1 MADITLSQQEVQ
13 RANAEQT
20 GLNASPEDAQDTNL
34 VMPAKQLDLTPDEN
48 NEVSLQDQIA
58 QSSQTSTAFSPRQL
72 AQLKELMGEGSS
84 TETAPQPASDPNGLP
99 NIDELDLNQQS
110 SLPNDPQTTET
121 PEQPEQPTTF
131 DIPDDDNAKRFKES
145 FEKYLGFPLE
155 DLKTYSEQFRQ
166 QQEKLQQIE
175 AVNYHNSSIQ
185 TLAKEWNVDLNQA
198 EGRLNEIKERF
209 QQYNPE
215 MQRRLD
221 NLEGAK
227 LIWSRL
233 ELERNQRGQVPQF
246 QRSSS
251 MSQVGTPNEFLFT
264 ETQLDNMSK
273 EEYERNAD
281 RIYQAYAMGLVQQK

>member
-13 RANAEQT
+13 QANAQQT
-20 GLNASPEDAQDTNL
+20 GLNAAPEDAPDTN
-34 VMPAKQLDLTPDEN
+34 VIMPAKQLDLTPDEN

-58 QSSQTSTAFSPRQL
+58 QSSQTSVAFSPRQL
-72 AQLKELMGEGSS
+72 EQLKDLMGQPQPQD
-84 TETAPQPASDPNGLP
+84 TAPQQPSDPDGLP
-99 NIDELDLNQQS
+99 RIDELDLNQQS
-110 SLPNDPQTTET
+110 SIPNNPET
-121 PEQPEQPTTF
+121 SEQPEQPTTF
-131 DIPDDDNAKRFKES
+131 EIPDDENAKRFKES

-175 AVNYHNSSIQ
+175 AANYHNSSIQ

-198 EGRLNEIKERF
+198 EGRLNAIKERF
-209 QQYNPE
+209 QQYNPD

-264 ETQLDNMSK
+264 ESQLDNMTK

>member
-1 MADITLSQQEVQ
+1 MADITLSQQQVQ
-13 RANAEQT
+13 QVNAEQT
-20 GLNASPEDAQDTNL
+20 GLNASPEDAPDTN
-34 VMPAKQLDLTPDEN
+34 VIMPAKQLDLTPDEN
-48 NEVSLQDQIA
+48 NKVSLQDQIA
-58 QSSQTSTAFSPRQL
+58 QSSQTSVAFSPRQL
-72 AQLKELMGEGSS
+72 EQLKDLMGQPAPQ
-84 TETAPQPASDPNGLP
+84 ETAPQQPSDPNGLP
-99 NIDELDLNQQS
+99 RIDELDLNQQS
-110 SLPNDPQTTET
+110 SLPNDPQS

-131 DIPDDDNAKRFKES
+131 EIPDDDNAKRFKES

-185 TLAKEWNVDLNQA
+185 SLASEWGVDFNQA

-209 QQYNPE
+209 QQYNPD
-215 MQRRLD
+215 MQKRLD

-233 ELERNQRGQVPQF
+233 ELERSQRGQVPQF

-251 MSQVGTPNEFLFT
+251 MSQVGKANEFLFT
-264 ETQLDNMSK
+264 ESQLDNMSK

>member
-13 RANAEQT
+13 KANAQQT
-20 GLNASPEDAQDTNL
+20 GLNSIPEDAPKDTN
-34 VMPAKQLDLTPDEN
+34 VIMPAKQLDLTPDEN

-58 QSSQTSTAFSPRQL
+58 QSSQTSVAFSPRQL
-72 AQLKELMGEGSS
+72 EQLKDLMGQPSQPQ
-84 TETAPQPASDPNGLP
+84 ETAPQQPSDPNGLP
-99 NIDELDLNQQS
+99 RIDELDLNQQS
-110 SLPNDPQTTET
+110 SLPNDPQS

-131 DIPDDDNAKRFKES
+131 DIPDDENAKRFKES

-185 TLAKEWNVDLNQA
+185 TLAKEWNVDFNQA
-198 EGRLNEIKERF
+198 EGRLNQIKERF
-209 QQYNPE
+209 QQYNPD
-215 MQRRLD
+215 MQKRLD

-233 ELERNQRGQVPQF
+233 ELERSQRGQVPQF

-251 MSQVGTPNEFLFT
+251 MSQVGNANEFMFT
-264 ETQLDNMSK
+264 ESQLDNMSK

>member
-13 RANAEQT
+13 RANAQQT
-20 GLNASPEDAQDTNL
+20 GLNAVSEDAPDTN
-34 VMPAKQLDLTPDEN
+34 VIMPAKQLDLTPDEN

-58 QSSQTSTAFSPRQL
+58 QSSQTSVAFSPKQL
-72 AQLKELMGEGSS
+72 EQLKALVNPS
-84 TETAPQPASDPNGLP
+84 TPEETTAPPSDPDGLP
-99 NIDELDLNQQS
+99 NIEELDLNQQAAQA
-110 SLPNDPQTTET
+110 PETTE
-121 PEQPEQPTTF
+121 PEQPTTF
-131 DIPDDDNAKRFKES
+131 EIPDDDNAKRFKES

-155 DLKTYSEQFRQ
+155 DLKTYSQQFQQ

-175 AVNYHNSSIQ
+175 ATNYHNNSVKS
-185 TLAKEWNVDLNQA
+185 LAQEWGVDFNQA
-198 EGRLNEIKERF
+198 EGRLNEIKDRF

-215 MQRRLD
+215 MQKRLD

-233 ELERNQRGQVPQF
+233 ELERNQRSQIPQF

-251 MSQVGTPNEFLFT
+251 MSQVGKANEFMFT
-264 ETQLDNMSK
+264 ESQLDTMSK

-281 RIYQAYAMGLVQQK
+281 RIFQAYAMGLVQQK